1 MKTAG
6 IIVAMNEELVYI
18 RSMMEIIDS
27 KNMLDTDFYTGK
39 LGNTNVVLV
48 RSGVGKVNAAS
59 CTQSLID
66 LHNVDYVINV
76 GSAGAIDKNLNVG
89 DVVIASDL
97 VQHDFD
103 ASAFGD
109 ALGIIPRM
117 EESYFKSDMRLL
129 DIAKRFANEN
139 ILPVNFYFGRIASGD
154 KFVSDD
160 LQKELIYENF
170 NAYCTEME
178 GAAVAQVCYL
188 NNIPVIVIRTITDK
202 ADKNAIGYYKK
213 FMSQATKNTCGIIKY
228 ILNEY

>member
-117 EESYFKSDMRLL
+117 EESYFKSDIINSFTLCQSTV
-129 DIAKRFANEN
+129 FTW
-139 ILPVNFYFGRIASGD
+139 Y
-154 KFVSDD
+154 
-160 LQKELIYENF
+160 
-170 NAYCTEME
+170 
-178 GAAVAQVCYL
+178 
-188 NNIPVIVIRTITDK
+188 
-202 ADKNAIGYYKK
+202 KN
-213 FMSQATKNTCGIIKY
+213 
-228 ILNEY
+228 